1 MSGKAIAA
9 KIAGALDE
17 ASAAIGKKEFRV
29 TFIRPGPT
37 TGPTYAPVP
46 GTPTRHQ
53 LRGVRGKFHRDEIDG
68 TLIQRGDVRFTVEA
82 TSIVPATSDKVEIDG
97 KPYSVIDVDQVS
109 PGGEAL
115 LYKVQVRK

>member
-1 MSGKAIAA
+1 MSGKSIAA
-9 KIAGALDE
+9 EIAGALDE
-17 ASAAIGKKEFRV
+17 ASTAVGKKKFRV

-46 GTPTRHQ
+46 GTPTRHL
-53 LRGVRGKFHRDEIDG
+53 LRGVKGKFRRDEIDG
-68 TLIQRGDVRFTVEA
+68 TLIQRGDVRFMVESA
-82 TSIVPATSDKVEIDG
+82 SFVPATSDKVEIDG

-115 LYKVQVRK
+115 LYKVQARK